1 MKIERKDRN
10 RKPCIGIMLGN
21 YHSDHPRQLLR
32 IMYGLLSSEEVDV
45 RFYLGTESS
54 SFLTDF
60 GVKSNSYDYQYASFY
75 SMSRYDDLDLLI
87 VSIGTLSIYHDW
99 ITTDELIASLPKVP
113 VIILENEKEVE
124 DGIWLIADNYRG
136 SSDCVEHLISE
147 HGLKNILFI
156 TGPKDN
162 FDSDERLRGYI
173 ETMRRHGLEVTDQMV
188 AHGDFSQNVYD
199 EVEHLLDSNPGAE
212 AIVSANDEM
221 AYSIYRVCG
230 KRGIEIGKDIAVT
243 GFDDA
248 EISKYLMPPLTTC
261 RQDCNE
267 LSRRAVQTAMSLI
280 NGEEVFSERLPAP
293 LIVRASCGCQTK
305 GRGDNTS
312 SISDDDMGAMLK
324 ARMDRADF
332 RHDVWKGALLM
343 REMIPETA
351 DMKEFMSSIGRF
363 LLTINVSR
371 SYFSL
376 YEHPREVE
384 RGEVSEIKDSV
395 RLFLVQEGSEIRAYG
410 IDDAPALS
418 GRDDPVIHEIVHPG
432 LYITFLLYYE
442 KYQYG
447 VMSVEIDPSRID
459 FFYVLSLELGTS
471 FRHLQMAVER
481 ERYRAELQAL
491 ARHDNLT
498 GLFNRLGLVGTVAGY
513 ISVNKDRRIA
523 AVMADLDHLKQI
535 NDTFGHGAGDTA
547 IIKSASILRSAIG
560 RHAPLGRTGGDEF
573 MGLFAIRSE
582 KDIERVERK
591 IHDGCD
597 KYNARSNNPFYVE
610 ISVGFHIFRAEEF
623 KDLTSIME
631 PADQKLYEAKK
642 HRRES
647 VIR

>member
-1 MKIERKDRN
+1 MKIERKDIN

-60 GVKSNSYDYQYASFY
+60 GVNSNSYDYQYASFY

-99 ITTDELIASLPKVP
+99 ISTDELMASLPKVP

-124 DGIWLIADNYRG
+124 DGIWLIADNYQG
-136 SSDCVEHLISE
+136 SSGCVEHLISE

-156 TGPKDN
+156 TGPRGN
-162 FDSDERLRGYI
+162 FDSDERLRGYLDA
-173 ETMRRHGLEVTDQMV
+173 MKRHGLEVKGSMI
-188 AHGDFSQNVYD
+188 AHGDFSENVDD
-199 EVEHLLDSNPGAE
+199 EVERLLDSNPGAE

-221 AYSIYRVCG
+221 AYAIYRVCE
-230 KRGIEIGKDIAVT
+230 KRGLEIGKDIAAT

-248 EISKYLMPPLTTC
+248 EMSKYLRPPLTTC
-261 RQDCNE
+261 RQDCDE
-267 LSRRAVQTAMSLI
+267 LSRRAVQKAMSLLR
-280 NGEEVFSERLPAP
+280 GEEVFSERLPSP
-293 LIVRASCGCQTK
+293 LIVRGSCGCQDQ
-305 GRGDNTS
+305 GGSDNAS
-312 SISDDDMGAMLK
+312 LDGKDIGAMLK

-332 RHDVWKGALLM
+332 RHDVWKSALLM
-343 REMIPETA
+343 REMISETA

-363 LLTINVSR
+363 LSSINVSR

-384 RGEVSEIKDSV
+384 RGEVSTVKDSV
-395 RLFLVQEGSEIRAYG
+395 RLFLVQERADIRAFG
-410 IDDAPALS
+410 MDDAPALS
-418 GRDDPVIHEIVHPG
+418 GRDDPVIHELVHPG
-432 LYITFLLYYE
+432 YYITFLLYYE

-447 VMSVEIDPSRID
+447 VMSVEIEPSRID

-481 ERYRAELQAL
+481 ERYRAELQAI

-498 GLFNRLGLVGTVAGY
+498 GLFNRLGLAGTAAGY

-523 AVMADLDHLKQI
+523 AMMADLDHLKQI
-535 NDTFGHGAGDTA
+535 NDTFGHRAGDTA
-547 IIKSASILRSAIG
+547 IIKSASILRSALG
-560 RHAPLGRTGGDEF
+560 KHAPLGRTGGDEF
-573 MGLFAIRSE
+573 MGIFAIRSE

-591 IHDGCD
+591 IHDACD
-597 KYNARSNNPFYVE
+597 KYNAKSDNPFYVE
-610 ISVGFHIFRAEEF
+610 ISAGFHIFRAEEF

-631 PADQKLYEAKK
+631 PADQNLYEAKK